1 MGYKV
6 SNACCVTYETYCSV
20 LLSIVSGM
28 QIFLIS
34 IFLSDCRFMRKTS
47 LWLKDA
53 AEGDDL
59 WRLEYVRE
67 NLDPSCCSSLLTWTT
82 STSLTFGNMLS
93 IESGCERIIPKE
105 RVRQVRR
112 WRSQHMRTVS
122 VNFAR
127 YIEENSVCL
136 WSIFVLNLFTRL
148 PPPPPTPPPLSEIA
162 SKILSSN
169 YYCQNWI
176 LEIMST
182 LYVTHHKWIFIL
194 CITSN
199 LILPPPN

>member
-1 MGYKV
+1 
-6 SNACCVTYETYCSV
+6 
-20 LLSIVSGM
+20 
-28 QIFLIS
+28 
-34 IFLSDCRFMRKTS
+34 MRKTS

-53 AEGDDL
+53 AGGDDL

-127 YIEENSVCL
+127 YIEETIYCL
-136 WSIFVLNLFTRL
+136 SLIDICSEPFHSPN
-148 PPPPPTPPPLSEIA
+148 PPPPTPPPLSKIA

-176 LEIMST
+176 LEIMCT

>member
-122 VNFAR
+122 VNFAPSPPPHSSTSLWNSKQ
-127 YIEENSVCL
+127 NSVL
-136 WSIFVLNLFTRL
+136 KLLLPELNFGDNVYSLCN
-148 PPPPPTPPPLSEIA
+148 PS
-162 SKILSSN
+162 
-169 YYCQNWI
+169 Q
-176 LEIMST
+176 MD
-182 LYVTHHKWIFIL
+182 LYSLHYF
-194 CITSN
+194 
-199 LILPPPN
+199 

>member
-20 LLSIVSGM
+20 LLSIVSVM
-28 QIFLIS
+28 QIFSIS
-34 IFLSDCRFMRKTS
+34 MFLSYCRFMRKTS

-53 AEGDDL
+53 AGGDDL

-67 NLDPSCCSSLLTWTT
+67 NLDPSCCSYLLTWTT

-127 YIEENSVCL
+127 YIEENIVCL
-136 WSIFVLNLFTRL
+136 WLIFVPNLFTRL
-148 PPPPPTPPPLSEIA
+148 PP
-162 SKILSSN
+162 
-169 YYCQNWI
+169 
-176 LEIMST
+176 
-182 LYVTHHKWIFIL
+182 
-194 CITSN
+194 
-199 LILPPPN
+199 LPPPPNSSTSLWNSKQNSVLELLLPELNFRDNVYSLCNPSQMDLYSLHYF